1 MPTVEDL
8 ALDRLIRIHLTALNI
23 YLLIVNVGIRV
34 LAREEPSLGLHSTS
48 VDFVFGC
55 RTLTFHKMRYSI
67 IFETVSDC

>member
-23 YLLIVNVGIRV
+23 YLLIVDVGIRV
-34 LAREEPSLGLHSTS
+34 LARKEPGLGLHSTS
-48 VDFVFGC
+48 VDFVFGG
-55 RTLTFHKMRYSI
+55 RTLTFHKVRYSI